1 MTLEFMRVT
10 PDRVY
15 LLEQEGWIAGAASL
29 FNAGLG
35 VEILMVREITPT
47 DAAPPPAE
55 KGTPP

>member
-10 PDRVY
+10 PDRVAE
-15 LLEQEGWIAGAASL
+15 LEQLGWYPGAASL

-47 DAAPPPAE
+47 DAAPPAPP
-55 KGTPP
+55 KGTP